1 MRKALQAEQRKAEM
15 LIKIRQLQD
24 TCEELDQE
32 VEDYKRKI
40 RRMLKEEEA
49 DKERGV
55 ETFAAVRQEQS
66 DKGKNLLTELDRILK
81 AINQWFR

>member
-15 LIKIRQLQD
+15 LIKIRQLQE

-32 VEDYKRKI
+32 VEEYKRKI
-40 RRMLKEEEA
+40 RRMLKEEEQ

-55 ETFAAVRQEQS
+55 DIYTSTKSEQMQ
-66 DKGKNLLTELDRILK
+66 KGSYVLDELSKILK